1 MQNNISPLGLLFLWI
16 QDSHSFILHWIKYTC
31 SRILPKPLYYEVRYS
46 FLQNPE

>member
-16 QDSHSFILHWIKYTC
+16 QDSHSFILHCIKYTC